1 MWHVLVVCSMSS
13 GLLACVCPLL
23 TYVPLKQFR
32 VGVVNNSK
40 VTLARKTG
48 AHFILMT
55 KNNIWKESTFSSDTG
70 YQLIAPQ
77 NCEYFS
83 CDQVTKE
90 IFVVEVLVRL
100 FFHVKKRRKKTDG

>member
-48 AHFILMT
+48 AHFILM
-55 KNNIWKESTFSSDTG
+55 S

-77 NCEYFS
+77 KCEYFS

-90 IFVVEVLVRL
+90 IFVVEVLVLVRL
-100 FFHVKKRRKKTDG
+100 FFYVKKRR